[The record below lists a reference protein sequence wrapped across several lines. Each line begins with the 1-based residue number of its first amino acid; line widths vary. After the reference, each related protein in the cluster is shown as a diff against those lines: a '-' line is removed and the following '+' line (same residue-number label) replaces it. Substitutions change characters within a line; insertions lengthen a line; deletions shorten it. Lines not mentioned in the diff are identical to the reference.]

1 MPAHTKNENTISH
14 LLHIYTFLH
23 QNEQKMVRHYGA
35 LRHLLLTTAAL
46 SSPKYFIKSFTSQFA
61 LNQQRQFGISS
72 TRFMSDKPVAGDI
85 VTIDYTLQTP
95 DKKEAPADELLF
107 DAGDDVSFVLHAG
120 NYLSGLHEVVSGL
133 KPGESVEGVEIDA
146 GFGDKNPDMIA
157 TIPKTDKSGLDY
169 NTINVGTEL
178 MLANGLKAVVT
189 EVTDKDFTIDA
200 NPRMAGVAFLADV
213 SLKAVEP
220 GPSESKYVYNA
231 KGVSKEDDNNS
242 SYAVATFA
250 LGCFWGGELAFMRED
265 GVVSSKVGYTHGQKE
280 DPTYKE
286 VCSGMTGHTEGI
298 QVVYNPEKVT
308 FERLVNLSMER
319 LGESKFKLNQVG
331 NDRGTQ
337 YRHGIYYHDDEQKE
351 VAERILATFGE
362 DCVTECK
369 PAEKFWDAEDYHQQ
383 YLLKG
388 GQSAKKND
396 EVTIRCYG

>member
-1 MPAHTKNENTISH
+1 
-14 LLHIYTFLH
+14 
-23 QNEQKMVRHYGA
+23 MVRHYGA

-46 SSPKYFIKSFTSQFA
+46 SSSKPFVNSFTHQA
-61 LNQQRQFGISS
+61 INQQRSFGVSPV
-72 TRFMSDKPVAGDI
+72 RFMSTKPVAGDI
-85 VTIDYTLQTP
+85 VTVSYTLQTP
-95 DKKEAPADELLF
+95 DNKEPSEDELLF
-107 DAGDDVSFVLHAG
+107 DVGDDISFALHAG
-120 NYLSGLHEVVSGL
+120 NYLPGLHEVVSGL
-133 KPGESVEGVEIDA
+133 KPGESTEGAKVDA

-157 TIPKTDKSGLDY
+157 TIPKTDGSGLDY
-169 NTINVGTEL
+169 NMINVGTEL

-189 EVTDKDFTIDA
+189 EVTEKDFTIDA
-200 NPRMAGVAFLADV
+200 NPRMAGVSFLADV
-213 SLKAVEP
+213 TLKSVEA
-220 GPSESKYVYNA
+220 GPSDLKYTYNA
-231 KGVSKEDDNNS
+231 KGVSKEENNGS

-265 GVVSSKVGYTHGQKE
+265 GVVSTKVGYTQGQKE

-298 QVVYNPEKVT
+298 QIVYNPEKVT

-319 LGESKFKLNQVG
+319 LGDSKFKLNQVG